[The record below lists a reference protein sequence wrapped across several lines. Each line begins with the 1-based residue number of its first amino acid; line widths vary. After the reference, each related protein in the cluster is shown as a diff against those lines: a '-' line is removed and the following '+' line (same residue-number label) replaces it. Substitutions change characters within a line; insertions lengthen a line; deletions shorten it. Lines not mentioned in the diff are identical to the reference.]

1 MKGCLPILGFLR
13 FLKCTGIL
21 KLVLGKCLDKFWF
34 LDYGDLIYRNPLWA
48 MYHMFYLRRFFS
60 F

>member
-34 LDYGDLIYRNPLWA
+34 LDYGDLIYRNPL
-48 MYHMFYLRRFFS
+48 
-60 F
+60 